1 MAPPECTACLGTAS
15 VLPPTPTVLSSCVH
29 VNCEPARRG
38 VGGEKG
44 DEVEEK
50 DKGKGRDGDDSDE
63 VGDEGEGGEY
73 EDEEKDMD
81 EGKEMDE
88 DEEMDGEEDV
98 PVVRFGLLK
107 GRPGSGHVKSVTHH
121 GDLDADA
128 SFASTFDSNKY
139 IFVTIIILDRKSV
152 V

>member
-1 MAPPECTACLGTAS
+1 MVLPEHTACLGTDS
-15 VLPPTPTVLSSCVH
+15 VLPPTPTVLSSCVRD
-29 VNCEPARRG
+29 NCEPARRV

-50 DKGKGRDGDDSDE
+50 DKGKGRDGDDLDE
-63 VGDEGEGGEY
+63 DGDEGKGGEY

-81 EGKEMDE
+81 EGKEMGE

-98 PVVRFGLLK
+98 PVVRFGLPK
-107 GRPGSGHVKSVTHH
+107 GRPGSGHVKSVTCY

-139 IFVTIIILDRKSV
+139 I
-152 V
+152 

>member
-1 MAPPECTACLGTAS
+1 MAPPEHTAHLGAAS
-15 VLPPTPTVLSSCVH
+15 VLPPTPTILSSHVC
-29 VNCEPARRG
+29 VNCEPAHRG

-63 VGDEGEGGEY
+63 VGDEGEGGKY

-88 DEEMDGEEDV
+88 DEEMDENEEMDGEEDV
-98 PVVRFGLLK
+98 PVVRFGLPK
-107 GRPGSGHVKSVTHH
+107 GRPGSGHVKSVTCYLQ
-121 GDLDADA
+121 D
-128 SFASTFDSNKY
+128 NWIKEE
-139 IFVTIIILDRKSV
+139 KSICCQKSLTKWLLV
-152 V
+152 